1 MQTVE
6 AVCVQL
12 SVARDELAIWIER
25 QWVRPKAQ
33 EGEHYFDAADVA
45 RARLIRELAYE
56 LSIDENAMP
65 VILSLLDQ
73 LYAMRGLVKELA
85 DAVEDLP
92 EPARSTL
99 LDRVRA
105 AMAEE

>member
-12 SVARDELAIWIER
+12 ALGREELALWIER
-25 QWVRPKAQ
+25 RWVRPKAQ

-45 RARLIRELAYE
+45 RARLIQELAHE

-73 LYAMRGLVKELA
+73 LYAMRGLIKEMA
-85 DAVEDLP
+85 EAVEDLP